1 MKKYILTLVVASFL
15 TGPVFAFNSF
25 HNHHDHG
32 GGSCPHPHP
41 KPTKTPKN

>member
-1 MKKYILTLVVASFL
+1 MLTILL
-15 TGPVFAFNSF
+15 PYFNSF
-25 HNHHDHG
+25 HNDHDHG